1 MTVSKFKMYSSPQAV
16 TRVER
21 PKPVAAIAVVAA
33 LMVLTSL
40 ASWAMDRQT
49 TTLLNQMDADTLRQ
63 SNALLAQFVDQQR
76 RHLLSEVN
84 VLAEDTRIRSTVI
97 NPELDEATITDVL
110 TDLQRSS
117 NASVLAVLDVKGKVR
132 SVVGADE
139 MRNLDLASSSLVKAA
154 MEKPSTYIWTFSNK
168 VRVLGMAPIR
178 TGDEVAALFMMGF
191 ELGDST
197 LSGIEKALGALGAV
211 VVGDKVVSK
220 ISDNPSVLNAF
231 RMASELGE
239 GEQRLVRSDRDYLA
253 SAAPVSN
260 VASAGK
266 TVWLVPRYQHVERI
280 GLLKVATWA
289 PAVFMCLT
297 LVVVLWLGLRGT
309 NQEPA

>member
-1 MTVSKFKMYSSPQAV
+1 MTVAKFQMYSSPQAV

-21 PKPVAAIAVVAA
+21 PKPVAAIASVTA
-33 LMVLTSL
+33 LLVLTSL
-40 ASWAMDRQT
+40 AAWAMDRQVT
-49 TTLLNQMDADTLRQ
+49 SLLNQMDADTLRQ
-63 SNALLAQFVDQQR
+63 SNALLAQFVEQQR

-97 NPELDEATITDVL
+97 TPELDEATITDVL
-110 TDLQRSS
+110 TDLQKSS
-117 NASVLAVLDVKGKVR
+117 NASVLAVLDTRGKVR

-139 MRNLDLASSSLVKAA
+139 MRNLDLGSSSLVKAA
-154 MEKPSTYIWTFSNK
+154 LENPSTYIWTFTNK
-168 VRVLGMAPIR
+168 VRVLGVAPIR

-191 ELGDST
+191 ELGESSFT
-197 LSGIEKALGALGAV
+197 GIEKALGAQGAV

-231 RMASELGE
+231 RLASDLAE

-253 SAAPVSN
+253 SASPVSN
-260 VASAGK
+260 MASAGK
-266 TVWLVPRYQHVERI
+266 TVWLVPHYQHVERV

-289 PAVFMCLT
+289 PAVFMCIT
-297 LVVVLWLGLRGT
+297 FAVVLWLGLRKA